1 MVKLNPRIQY
11 DLTMHFAEIY
21 HKGSTYIPTFK
32 LLQWFRKDGGKITKA
47 FFEREIFSRWYE
59 YLELEDD
66 ARNEEFGLSVLQV
79 MTDYT
84 VTKPEGF
91 TIFRNGFLYINSLDG
106 KTQDTEVDE
115 SE

>member
-1 MVKLNPRIQY
+1 MVKLNPRIQH

-32 LLQWFRKDGGKITKA
+32 LLQWFGKDGGKITKA
-47 FFEREIFSRWYE
+47 FFTREIFSRWYE
-59 YLELEDD
+59 YLELEDE
-66 ARNEEFGLSVLQV
+66 ARQKEFRLSVLQI

-91 TIFRNGFLYINSLDG
+91 TIFREGFLYIDSSNND
-106 KTQDTEVDE
+106 TQDQEDDD